1 MFGFGK
7 KKSGGKSGQDSFH
20 DPAFPGNPQDGE
32 HNDGPGDQAADKIP
46 IVIGRDFSPEF
57 KVKTLGYTVLI
68 EGEVPEPYRFQYAP
82 DSNSPDVMSPGV
94 IPAGFCASVPCKANE
109 VQNDTYL
116 YLMTR
121 EGTGL
126 GPEFQCTYSTPQNV
140 LIDWTD
146 DIDALW
152 TEALGALEEH
162 GDMSEVGLD
171 LLDSDPLWLFGL
183 ASADTQRLLEK
194 AARIP
199 MLRCLGPRPTLGDWF
214 SYLNADTKMDA
225 DYTWVVE
232 AFSEVEL
239 PSPWVSFKGVGNM
252 VCYLNEETQDTTW
265 KHPFYDYFAQ
275 LMDHCKR
282 ATFEE
287 HIKLRLN
294 RMLWSFEADCATKI
308 EEQQP
313 LLSPKY
319 IAIMAQIF
327 KVDLQAE
334 PVLVRTLKIFLK
346 AFSQQYRLEEELS
359 DQEIRWSVEIIENER
374 KKIDLVAELKAHNEA
389 YGLNEEGLT
398 AEAVAAKEA
407 TDPIH
412 PHVHAQV
419 WCVECSKIATS
430 YCIGCQDSYC
440 EECFVRIH
448 EKGQRRK
455 HEFNFLSPCSLCQ
468 VFPAKLQCTYSFGLF
483 CHECYARKHVKTL
496 PKFLDLKPVKVDYR
510 IPGGAEGWKIR
521 DEVKPKKTAPAA
533 ALSSDWHSFF
543 DPRGKEYYH
552 NFATGEYGRRP
563 TKKSQEEKRRSD
575 HAEMHLTAIAE
586 ARGGRKLKLFSM
598 LDREGVYKHK
608 RRGPTPVLHSQGT
621 RASDGGGDAY

>member
-1 MFGFGK
+1 MFGIGK
-7 KKSGGKSGQDSFH
+7 KRPAAGQDSFH
-20 DPAFPGNPQDGE
+20 DPVPGNPQDGG
-32 HNDGPGDQAADKIP
+32 NDDQAAQEKIP
-46 IVIGRDFSPEF
+46 IVIGRDFDPEF

-82 DSNSPDVMSPGV
+82 DASSPDVMSPGV
-94 IPAGFCASVPCKANE
+94 IPAGYCASIQCKAND
-109 VQNDTYL
+109 VQNDTYM

-152 TEALGALEEH
+152 TEALGAIEEH

-171 LLDSDPLWLFGL
+171 ILDSDPLWLFGL
-183 ASADTQRLLEK
+183 ASPDTQRMLEK

-199 MLRCLGPRPTLGDWF
+199 MLRCLGPRPSLGDWF
-214 SYLNADTKMDA
+214 SYLNADARMDV

-252 VCYLNEETQDTTW
+252 VCYLNEDTQDTTW

-294 RMLWSFEADCATKI
+294 RMLWSYEADCATNF

-319 IAIMAQIF
+319 IQIMAQIF
-327 KVDLQAE
+327 KVDLNAE
-334 PVLVRTLKIFLK
+334 PELVRTLKIFIK
-346 AFSQQYRLEEELS
+346 AFSQQYRLEDELS

-374 KKIDLVAELKAHNEA
+374 KKLEMQAELKKHNEL
-389 YGLNEEGLT
+389 YGLNEMGET
-398 AEAVAAKEA
+398 ADAVARREA
-407 TDPIH
+407 EDPIN
-412 PHVHAQV
+412 PLVHAQV
-419 WCVECSKIATS
+419 FCVECSKLGTCF
-430 YCIGCQDSYC
+430 CINCQDSFC
-440 EECFVRIH
+440 EECFLRIH

-455 HEFNFLSPCSLCQ
+455 HEFNYLSPCALCQ

-510 IPGGAEGWKIR
+510 VSGGGGGWQKNP
-521 DEVKPKKTAPAA
+521 EKVKPRPDIKAT
-533 ALSSDWHSFF
+533 LSADWHSFF
-543 DPRGKEYYH
+543 DTRGREYHH
-552 NFATGEYGRRP
+552 NFGTGEFGRHP
-563 TKKSQEEKRRSD
+563 VKGITPGEKPRSKV
-575 HAEMHLTAIAE
+575 AEGYLRGIAE
-586 ARGGRKLKLFSM
+586 ARDGRKLKLFAKKDEEGIYKQKTRKIG
-598 LDREGVYKHK
+598 LERTATATFDRRQTK
-608 RRGPTPVLHSQGT
+608 
-621 RASDGGGDAY
+621 

>member
-1 MFGFGK
+1 MFGIGK
-7 KKSGGKSGQDSFH
+7 KKPVSGQDSFH
-20 DPAFPGNPQDGE
+20 DVPGNPQDGE
-32 HNDGPGDQAADKIP
+32 AEGGAQQEKIP
-46 IVIGRDFSPEF
+46 IVIGRQFTPEF

-82 DSNSPDVMSPGV
+82 AADSPDVMSPGV
-94 IPAGFCASVPCKANE
+94 IPAGFCASLPCKANE

-121 EGTGL
+121 EGSGL
-126 GPEFQCTYSTPQNV
+126 GPEFQCTYSTPQNI

-171 LLDSDPLWLFGL
+171 ILDSDPLWLFGL

-199 MLRCLGPRPTLGDWF
+199 MLRCLGPRPTIGDWF
-214 SYLNADTKMDA
+214 SYINADTKMDA

-252 VCYLNEETQDTTW
+252 VCYLNEESQDTTW

-294 RMLWSFEADCATKI
+294 RMLWSYEAECATKI

-319 IAIMAQIF
+319 IQILGQIF

-334 PVLVRTLKIFLK
+334 PALVRTLKIFLK
-346 AFSQQYRLEEELS
+346 AFSQQYRLEDELS

-374 KKIDLVAELKAHNEA
+374 KKIEMVAELKATREM
-389 YGLNEEGLT
+389 YGLNEHGET
-398 AEAVAAKEA
+398 AEAVARRERE
-407 TDPIH
+407 DPIH
-412 PHVHAQV
+412 PLVHAQV
-419 WCVECSKIATS
+419 WCVECSKLGTCF
-430 YCIGCQDSYC
+430 CIGCQDAYC
-440 EECFVRIH
+440 EECFLRIH

-455 HEFNFLSPCSLCQ
+455 HEFNYLSPCSICQ

-510 IPGGAEGWKIR
+510 VPGGGSGWQRNKA
-521 DEVKPKKTAPAA
+521 DVKPPSKSLATTLGAE
-533 ALSSDWHSFF
+533 WHSFF
-543 DPRGKEYYH
+543 DPRGREYYH
-552 NFATGEYGRRP
+552 NFGTGEFGRRP
-563 TKKSQEEKRRSD
+563 EKGVPAGEKPRSET
-575 HAEMHLTAIAE
+575 AEGYLKGIAE
-586 ARGGRKLKLFSM
+586 SKGGRKLKLFSK
-598 LDREGVYKHK
+598 LDTEGQFKQKRKINRES
-608 RRGPTPVLHSQGT
+608 RGISGSGANFSSQITQGS
-621 RASDGGGDAY
+621 AA